1 MRHTTRVMPNQRPVT
16 AVLGPTNT
24 GKTHYAV
31 ERMLAHGGGMIGLP
45 LRLLAREVYDRVRAK
60 TGDHAVALITG
71 EERIVPANPRYWVAT
86 VEAMPSDVNVPF
98 LAIDEVQIAQDFERG
113 HIFTDRIMHRRGF
126 EETLLLGSGTMRGIL
141 ERLIPGITFIQR
153 PRLSKLTYAGQKKL
167 TRLPPRSAIVAF
179 TAEMVYAVAEL
190 VRRQRGGAAVVM
202 GALSPK
208 TRNAQV
214 ALYQSGD
221 VDFLVATDA
230 IGMGLNMDVNHVAF
244 AATRKFD
251 GFQFRNLNPSE
262 LGQIAGRAGR
272 YMNDGTFGVSGDAE
286 PFEQETIDRLENH
299 HFDSVKTLQWR
310 NRELD
315 FRSLDQLRKSLGY
328 LPKQEGLTRAQAAP
342 DVLALEAIN
351 RDASVYNLVSSAR
364 DVERAWE
371 ACQIPDYR
379 NISSGEHAYL
389 VGRVITHLQTGRG
402 HIPEDW
408 FAKQLNYCDNGEGGI
423 DALST
428 RISHV
433 RTWTFIA
440 NRPNWLEAPAYWQAR
455 AREIEDRLSDVLHEQ
470 LTQRFIDRKSSVVL
484 RRLSKKE
491 GLMTS
496 VEDDGAIH
504 VEGEFVGR
512 IQGLSFLPDASIVAG
527 EGRMMK
533 AAAQQALATELSAR
547 AKALAMTADTELK
560 LSREGRVTWQG
571 HAVGKLEAGDTR
583 FRPRVEAL
591 ADDALPV
598 AERDEVQ
605 ARLAKFVERHIAS
618 LLEPLMKLEAA
629 DGLEGMA
636 RGIAFQL
643 SEHYGV
649 LPREKVAT
657 EVKGLSQEDRAK
669 LRVHGM
675 RFGAVTLFLPAL
687 LKPAATD
694 LRLLLWHLEQKKSEI
709 AAAPANGLTS
719 VAADASA
726 TPGFYDVCGYRV
738 CGNRAV
744 RVDMLERLSDLIRDR
759 VFWKPRIPEEQR
771 PAGSIEGG
779 GFTVIS
785 DMMSLVGC
793 SGEEFEKILESL
805 GFRSQKK
812 SIPKPQPVVKTVA
825 APEAVVELVA
835 ETKAEEVPAV
845 AEEAAAS
852 VEVAV
857 DVVEEAPAAPE
868 EVAVTV
874 SEETVISETVPAA
887 DVEMIE
893 VTVWWP
899 KDTGPF
905 RHQHKRPERHER
917 KPRTEGDAAANKGR
931 RDFRKPDGTKSEGD
945 VEGHKVGKPHHRG
958 GKRDDRRDDRGKRG
972 DKPSGRPERAPRP
985 ERQPDP
991 LSPFA
996 ALLALKEQMKG
1007 PTS

>member
-1 MRHTTRVMPNQRPVT
+1 
-16 AVLGPTNT
+16 
-24 GKTHYAV
+24 
-31 ERMLAHGGGMIGLP
+31 
-45 LRLLAREVYDRVRAK
+45 
-60 TGDHAVALITG
+60 
-71 EERIVPANPRYWVAT
+71 
-86 VEAMPSDVNVPF
+86 
-98 LAIDEVQIAQDFERG
+98 
-113 HIFTDRIMHRRGF
+113 
-126 EETLLLGSGTMRGIL
+126 
-141 ERLIPGITFIQR
+141 
-153 PRLSKLTYAGQKKL
+153 
-167 TRLPPRSAIVAF
+167 
-179 TAEMVYAVAEL
+179 
-190 VRRQRGGAAVVM
+190 
-202 GALSPK
+202 
-208 TRNAQV
+208 
-214 ALYQSGD
+214 
-221 VDFLVATDA
+221 
-230 IGMGLNMDVNHVAF
+230 
-244 AATRKFD
+244 
-251 GFQFRNLNPSE
+251 
-262 LGQIAGRAGR
+262 
-272 YMNDGTFGVSGDAE
+272 
-286 PFEQETIDRLENH
+286 
-299 HFDSVKTLQWR
+299 
-310 NRELD
+310 
-315 FRSLDQLRKSLGY
+315 
-328 LPKQEGLTRAQAAP
+328 
-342 DVLALEAIN
+342 
-351 RDASVYNLVSSAR
+351 
-364 DVERAWE
+364 VERAWE

-379 NISSGEHAYL
+379 NISPAEHAHL
-389 VGRVITHLQTGRG
+389 VGRVITYLQSGRG

-440 NRPNWLEAPAYWQAR
+440 NRPDWLEAPTYWQGR

-512 IQGLSFLPDASIVAG
+512 IQGLSFSPDASIVAG

-560 LSREGRVTWQG
+560 LSREGRVMWQG
-571 HAVGKLEAGDTR
+571 HAVGKLEAGDNR
-583 FRPRVEAL
+583 FRPRVELL
-591 ADDALPV
+591 ADDALQ
-598 AERDEVQ
+598 AGEREEVQ
-605 ARLAKFVERHIAS
+605 ARLLKFVERYVAS

-649 LPREKVAT
+649 LPREKVVT
-657 EVKGLSQEDRAK
+657 EVKGLSQDDRAK

-719 VAADASA
+719 VAADAAA
-726 TPGFYDVCGYRV
+726 TAGFYDVCGYRV

-771 PAGSIEGG
+771 PAGSVEGG

-812 SIPKPQPVVKTVA
+812 SVPKPQPVVKA
-825 APEAVVELVA
+825 AVVEAVA
-835 ETKAEEVPAV
+835 EAKVEEAPAV

-852 VEVAV
+852 LEVAV

-868 EVAVTV
+868 EVVAIDADT
-874 SEETVISETVPAA
+874 TVISESSPAPETA
-887 DVEMIE
+887 PEVEMID

-905 RHQHKRPERHER
+905 RQQHKRPERRPEHHER
-917 KPRTEGDAAANKGR
+917 KPRAEGDAAPHKGR
-931 RDFRKPDGTKSEGD
+931 RDFRKSDGAEG
-945 VEGHKVGKPHHRG
+945 EGRKGGKPRHRN
-958 GKRDDRRDDRGKRG
+958 GKRDE
-972 DKPSGRPERAPRP
+972 KPEGRQERAPRK

-1007 PTS
+1007 PQS